1 MLGVGALAAGVAA
14 VVGLGVALLTNQGLV
29 LDEAAFPR
37 IAERLNLYHLYFNYN
52 NVMIK
57 YIMSLQS
64 NYPLPTLIN

>member
-52 NVMIK
+52 NVI
-57 YIMSLQS
+57 IVHNVTSVELS
-64 NYPLPTLIN
+64 FANLN

>member
-37 IAERLNLYHLYFNYN
+37 IAERLNLYHNYN
-52 NVMIK
+52 NVIIK